1 VDLTGRC
8 SQRWSCGNT
17 KSIQPGDRIFLLK
30 VGTEPKG
37 IIAAG
42 FATSTPFYERHWS
55 GENKDTLYIDVDFE
69 VLLNP
74 DQEPI
79 LTVDILKTGNLANK
93 IGDLWVREFQ

>member
-1 VDLTGRC
+1 MNTYLFLWNPKKWSWTTLEQDIEEVDLTGRC

-42 FATSTPFYERHWS
+42 CMYS
-55 GENKDTLYIDVDFE
+55 
-69 VLLNP
+69 
-74 DQEPI
+74 
-79 LTVDILKTGNLANK
+79 NLFGLFS
-93 IGDLWVREFQ
+93 I